1 MEVKRVAFF
10 IPFFFFRKSFL
21 SISYV
26 LSFQFHM
33 VFLPLPL
40 IFICVAACMHVRD
53 AVRCIYTHGLGNL
66 ICPIDEGGTFAL
78 VCRRAFIEGELG
90 TLPGT
95 PGQQAAC
102 GEGRNV

>member
-1 MEVKRVAFF
+1 
-10 IPFFFFRKSFL
+10 
-21 SISYV
+21 
-26 LSFQFHM
+26 M

-40 IFICVAACMHVRD
+40 IFICVAACMHLRD

-78 VCRRAFIEGELG
+78 VCSRAFIKWEPG

-95 PGQQAAC
+95 PGQQAA
-102 GEGRNV
+102 